1 MRLKLNQT
9 SSLQLSEGRLLLD
22 SRSISAYRT
31 YVAVYTVRAVYVTP
45 YIAAAAAAAAAAAV
59 ALYKESA
66 AYCMAR
72 SQHGRK
78 RTGAAV

>member
-45 YIAAAAAAAAAAAV
+45 YIAAATAAAAAA

>member
-1 MRLKLNQT
+1 MRLKLNHT

-45 YIAAAAAAAAAAAV
+45 YIAAAAAAAAV